1 MKVGIIGCGNISE
14 IYFKCQNIY
23 NNFEIVACADIKLE
37 AAKKNAE
44 KLEVVNF
51 VQLINLDVK
60 NLTKSD
66 IRYEIAFLDPPYFSE
81 LPELTINILSE
92 NGWLKKNQ

>member
-37 AAKKNAE
+37 AAKENAE
-44 KLEVVNF
+44 KFNLKFQSVEN
-51 VQLINLDVK
+51 LLSNSEIDLIINLTIPSAHK
-60 NLTKSD
+60 EITK
-66 IRYEIAFLDPPYFSE
+66 IGRAHV
-81 LPELTINILSE
+81 
-92 NGWLKKNQ
+92 